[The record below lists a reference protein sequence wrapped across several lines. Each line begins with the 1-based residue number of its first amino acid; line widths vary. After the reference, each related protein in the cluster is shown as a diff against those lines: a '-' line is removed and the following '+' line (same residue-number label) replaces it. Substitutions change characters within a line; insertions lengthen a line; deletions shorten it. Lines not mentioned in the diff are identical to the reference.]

1 MLRNLYTTLSYQ
13 QGKPSLKFG
22 SSDKLG
28 SLILLLS
35 NEGVQLAGR
44 QCLTQGQMAHNLLPK
59 KNGASARQPK
69 LPSIVEKKS
78 TSAMGRICGKRRGV
92 RATSGDVHAIAHSR
106 PGLATSP

>member
-22 SSDKLG
+22 TSDELG
-28 SLILLLS
+28 SIILLLS

-44 QCLTQGQMAHNLLPK
+44 QCLTQGQMAHDLLPK

-69 LPSIVEKKS
+69 LPSIVRKKS
-78 TSAMGRICGKRRGV
+78 TSAMGRRCGKGEVCARLPV
-92 RATSGDVHAIAHSR
+92 RAIAHSR
-106 PGLATSP
+106 SGLAASP